1 MTIRRRNLFVFYVVF
16 WAVALFSLEASAQ
29 SYPNRP
35 IKMIVPVAPGGGVD
49 IIARTL
55 AVRLSEQMGV
65 PLIVENKAGA
75 AAVLGSEVVANA
87 TPDGYTLLM
96 GYSSHA
102 TNPFFFKKMPY
113 DSVKDF
119 TPIALAGYS
128 PLVLVVNPKTKAQ
141 TPLELIA
148 EAKQAPGKLDF
159 ASGGRGGGPFMAGLL
174 LQYLAGIDIVHVPYA
189 GNAPGQLAV
198 QSGLVTMMFDT
209 INTAV
214 PQVNAGRLK
223 ALAVTSPQRSPL
235 MPQVPTMI
243 ELGIPEFEVNAWF
256 LVLAPAKLPSAIGER
271 LNTEINT
278 ALKHP
283 AMSARLAADG
293 VVIGGGSQQYASD
306 FLQKEITRWEK
317 VIKAANLKDE

>member
-1 MTIRRRNLFVFYVVF
+1 MKLGGIHFFHIIAL
-16 WAVALFSLEASAQ
+16 ALGLFSSESAAQ

-35 IKMIVPVAPGGGVD
+35 IKLVVPVAPGGGVD
-49 IIARTL
+49 IFARTL
-55 AVRLSEQMGV
+55 GARLSEQMGV
-65 PLIVENKAGA
+65 PVVVENKGGA
-75 AAVLGSEVVANA
+75 AAMIGSEFVANA
-87 TPDGYTLLM
+87 APDGYTLLM

-102 TNPFFFKKMPY
+102 TNPLFFKKMPY
-113 DSVKDF
+113 DSIKDF

-128 PLVLVVNPKTKAQ
+128 PLVLVIHPKASAQ
-141 TPLELIA
+141 TPLELIDQA
-148 EAKQAPGKLDF
+148 RQAPGKLDF

-174 LQYLAGIDIVHVPYA
+174 LQYLAKVDIVHVPYS

-235 MPQVPTMI
+235 LPQIPTMV

-256 LVLAPAKLPSAIGER
+256 LVLAPAKLPIAISQR
-271 LNTEINT
+271 LNLEINQ

-293 VVIGGGSQQYASD
+293 VVIGGGSQQDASA
-306 FLQKEITRWEK
+306 FLQNEMARWTK
-317 VIKAANLKDE
+317 VVISANLKDE